1 MSLPYK
7 YTTTF
12 DNVICASS
20 QMQESQIS
28 EASIE
33 SLRPLIPSDIN
44 LDKNIDLLAVAFNAA
59 VVNKFNKNGDGI
71 DSETA
76 VAVKDYFVHKP
87 TNIEHDRDRIVGHI
101 VSAGFSEYSQYSELI
116 SDEAALIKN
125 EPFNIALA
133 AVVYKTAS
141 KEFAELVV
149 NSTDQESDF
158 FQAVSASWEV
168 GFNEYVVSVGGDDLL
183 DSSII
188 SDPEEIKA
196 YAPYLKSSGGK
207 GQLKDG
213 RKVNRLIVGNIY
225 PLGIGFT
232 SNPAADVKGLVAESG
247 QAETDKSSRN
257 QPIDKII
264 IKSKK
269 TSQSKKQDVLNKE
282 QHKNLI
288 MDTKQI
294 INEFRAALDEKLGKQ
309 DFSEETVAS
318 ISKVFSDAIKEK
330 SEQYIADLEKAK
342 AEKEEA
348 SQAQASLQEKMLEVE
363 EQLKST
369 KDKLIA
375 LEQENSSR
383 EAEVRFNSRMEALSE
398 VYDLDDED
406 LKILASELAQV
417 DESEEGFA
425 SYQEKLSKIWK
436 HKNKDFIAAEQKA
449 FEERVAQE
457 VAKRIGTVEASQVE
471 DVSEETVQVAEASE
485 AEEQDSSDQVEDA
498 LENVQVEDAAVINN
512 NESSSEAPSSLR
524 DRFAKT
530 FKESVKIS
538 Y

>member
-20 QMQESQIS
+20 QIQDSEISQ
-28 EASIE
+28 ASIE
-33 SLRPLIPSDIN
+33 SLRSLIPNDIDLN
-44 LDKNIDLLAVAFNAA
+44 RNIDLIGVAFNAA

-87 TNIEHDRDRIVGHI
+87 ANIEHDRDRIVGHI
-101 VSAGFSEYSQYSELI
+101 VSAGFSKYGEDSELI
-116 SDEAALIKN
+116 SDEAALVEYN
-125 EPFNIALA
+125 PYNIALA

-141 KEFAELVV
+141 KEFADLVM
-149 NSTDQESDF
+149 NSTDSESDYY
-158 FQAVSASWEV
+158 QTVSASWEV
-168 GFNEYVVSVGGDDLL
+168 GFNDYVVAVGGDDLFE
-183 DSSII
+183 SSII

-196 YAPYLKSSGGK
+196 YSPYLKSLGGK
-207 GQLKDG
+207 GQLQDG
-213 RKVNRLIVGNIY
+213 RKVNRLIVGDIY

-232 SNPAADVKGLVAESG
+232 SNPAADVKGLITQS
-247 QAETDKSSRN
+247 AETEEIKPSKN

-269 TSQSKKQDVLNKE
+269 TSQSQEENVLNKE

-288 MDTKQI
+288 MDTNQI

-330 SEQYIADLEKAK
+330 SEQYVADLEKAK

-348 SQAQASLQEKMLEVE
+348 SQAQASLQDKVLEVE

-369 KDKLIA
+369 KEKLQA
-375 LEQENSSR
+375 LEQENNAR

-398 VYDLDDED
+398 VYELDDED
-406 LKILASELAQV
+406 RQILATELSDL
-417 DESEEGFA
+417 DESEEVFS

-457 VAKRIGTVEASQVE
+457 VSKRL
-471 DVSEETVQVAEASE
+471 ETVSAAKTSEKEQSVEVAEASE
-485 AEEQDSSDQVEDA
+485 TEQDSSDEVEDA
-498 LENVQVEDAAVINN
+498 LENIQVEDAAVVNN
-512 NESSSEAPSSLR
+512 NESSSEGDSLR
-524 DRFAKT
+524 ERFAKT